1 MKLIIR
7 TRREISFI
15 QLLLSLRVRSVFF
28 FLEGGG
34 SAGARGVHLRGQL
47 EWKKA
52 LQAIK

>member
-28 FLEGGG
+28 GGG
-34 SAGARGVHLRGQL
+34 GWGEVLGL
-47 EWKKA
+47 GGY
-52 LQAIK
+52 I